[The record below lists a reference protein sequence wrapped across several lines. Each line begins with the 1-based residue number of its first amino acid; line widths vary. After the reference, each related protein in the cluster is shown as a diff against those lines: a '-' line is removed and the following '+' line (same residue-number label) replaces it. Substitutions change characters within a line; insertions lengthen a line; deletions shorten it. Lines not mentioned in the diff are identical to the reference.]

1 MKWLLLIAVIVLL
14 LGPLRPWFGRHWAVI
29 VSLTAGALFGLT
41 AGMIYVHHSGS
52 PAWLALLTTSIFA
65 SAALYYGPP
74 WLRKIQKD
82 GKS

>member
-1 MKWLLLIAVIVLL
+1 MKWLLLIALIVLL

-29 VSLTAGALFGLT
+29 VSLTAGTVFGLM
-41 AGMIYVHHSGS
+41 AGAMYVGHCGA
-52 PAWLALLTTSIFA
+52 PAWMALVTTLIFA